1 MIRFKFIDDHRAVH
15 SVKRIC
21 TVINVH
27 RSSYYKWKAT
37 TTRAARSQSDAALG
51 TRIRTIFD
59 AEKDL
64 YGAKRITAVLNADNA
79 CCRTN
84 HKRVARIMKTLG
96 LHGYKK
102 KRRVATTK
110 ADLARRVFPDLVTRC
125 FTAAAPNRLMV
136 GDITYLPVTGG
147 SNLYLATVI
156 DCYSRRLVG
165 VFHR

>member
-1 MIRFKFIDDHRAVH
+1 MTWHTVH

-21 TVINVH
+21 AVIKVC

-37 TTRAARSQSDAALG
+37 ATTRAARSQSDAALG

-59 AEKDL
+59 AEKGL

-79 CCRTN
+79 GCRTN

-102 KRRVATTK
+102 KRRVTTTK
-110 ADLARRVFPDLVTRC
+110 VRSCKADVP
-125 FTAAAPNRLMV
+125 
-136 GDITYLPVTGG
+136 
-147 SNLYLATVI
+147 
-156 DCYSRRLVG
+156 
-165 VFHR
+165 